1 MFKYKAIGF
10 MLRKYGESRHLML
23 ATLPVEGV
31 YEDCRQIEI
40 KMEKFAQF
48 FVEVMCPPMMMSI
61 ELLFTLSFIN
71 LLPLFNEVRMSLSIT
86 RVMAPLRCLYF
97 KLILDFQ
104 IYRRL

>member
-1 MFKYKAIGF
+1 
-10 MLRKYGESRHLML
+10 MLRIYGESCHLML

-48 FVEVMCPPMMMSI
+48 FVEVTRPPRMMNI
-61 ELLFTLSFIN
+61 ELVVLLSFIN
-71 LLPLFNEVRMSLSIT
+71 PLPLFVEMGMSLSIT
-86 RVMAPLRCLYF
+86 RVMAPLGCLCF

-104 IYRRL
+104 IGDSFHSILTF

>member
-1 MFKYKAIGF
+1 
-10 MLRKYGESRHLML
+10 MLRIYGESCHLML

-48 FVEVMCPPMMMSI
+48 FVEVTRPPRMMNI
-61 ELLFTLSFIN
+61 ELVVLLSFIN
-71 LLPLFNEVRMSLSIT
+71 PLPLFIEMGMSLSIT
-86 RVMAPLRCLYF
+86 RVMAPLGCLCF

-104 IYRRL
+104 IGDSFHSILTF